1 MRRIFA
7 LLILVL
13 LAAVAL
19 PAYAHVNGVSY
30 EKTKDGYQIDAGYG
44 APAPAV
50 GESLLMDFRLRQE
63 GKDVPFTD
71 TWVKITAENGA
82 VVFASGIHNS
92 EFGGPRISYVF
103 PREGKYEVS
112 MRFENNDQTLVEDSF
127 PITVLPASG
136 TGIVLFGM
144 DSTPYLLIIVGI
156 ALGVIGALLPG
167 VIRSVRSRKISNG

>member
-1 MRRIFA
+1 MRNIIA
-7 LLILVL
+7 LLVLVL
-13 LAAVAL
+13 LAGATAL

-50 GESLLMDFRLRQE
+50 GESLLMDFRLRRD
-63 GKDVPFTD
+63 GKDVLFTD

-112 MRFENNDQTLVEDSF
+112 MRFENKDETLVEDSF
-127 PITVLPASG
+127 PVTVLPASG
-136 TGIVLFGM
+136 TGIVLLGVNIT
-144 DSTPYLLIIVGI
+144 SYVLVIAGI
-156 ALGVIGALLPG
+156 ALGIIVALLPG
-167 VIRSVRSRKISNG
+167 VIRGLRKEAA